1 MWAPLVWPRPVEVE
15 RSKLI
20 GSLVEIGE
28 HMPGPLSAFAGQTAC
43 IIEYK
48 SDEMCYMAC
57 VGQQMLPLE
66 RSQIKRLICHHSEA
80 NVGDENGSSPR
91 HRRSR
96 AVEELRKGRE
106 ERRKAWETS
115 CGQGPGQAP
124 VFKGIPD
131 GSVEFQLLFEL
142 VSKDC
147 RHRLGKMQQELSG
160 RGLASGLQEL
170 RQRQEMLGQRLA
182 GARSAA
188 PSLGTQPWQPQ
199 AKLAQP
205 KAQPQPRVEQ
215 RNRRLSLTEA
225 VQQMS
230 QGSYVW
236 VRCPNDNIPSDDE
249 AHRILGARLG
259 DELRLSQA
267 HLTGEGSLASG
278 FLRAAR

>member
-1 MWAPLVWPRPVEVE
+1 
-15 RSKLI
+15 
-20 GSLVEIGE
+20 
-28 HMPGPLSAFAGQTAC
+28 
-43 IIEYK
+43 
-48 SDEMCYMAC
+48 
-57 VGQQMLPLE
+57 
-66 RSQIKRLICHHSEA
+66 
-80 NVGDENGSSPR
+80 
-91 HRRSR
+91 
-96 AVEELRKGRE
+96 
-106 ERRKAWETS
+106 
-115 CGQGPGQAP
+115 
-124 VFKGIPD
+124 
-131 GSVEFQLLFEL
+131 
-142 VSKDC
+142 
-147 RHRLGKMQQELSG
+147 
-160 RGLASGLQEL
+160 EL
-170 RQRQEMLGQRLA
+170 RQQQEMLGQRLA

-236 VRCPNDNIPSDDE
+236 VRCPSDNIPSDDE

-278 FLRAAR
+278 FLRAARAEELRDPTAAVSDKWISIDVVCLWEALSDYVPDESLPDPSKFLPLKKGQS